1 MSTYR
6 LIHAQKASFPI
17 VMMCRLLKISRASYY
32 AWVDRP
38 ASARSVRSQALTE
51 RITVLHKASDGVY
64 GAPRLLVDLREE
76 GVVVS
81 GKVFAPLPSEG
92 HLCRDT
98 RVAAASVPEGTGMN
112 HHDDHPEPSDA
123 TRGGPWEW
131 SDEQLLL
138 TAEQAARAL
147 HVGRT
152 TLYALIKDGQLRA
165 VHIGRSCRLT
175 RAQLLRYVLRLDHP
189 ASRTGHPPAPTH
201 PARPRPTTNQVGLF
215 DLGPT
220 PPDAA

>member
-1 MSTYR
+1 VSTYR

-81 GKVFAPLPSEG
+81 GKTVAKAMRASGLRGVAP
-92 HLCRDT
+92 RRWRT
-98 RVAAASVPEGTGMN
+98 TTVPEPDPANIAIDRVKRHFDQG
-112 HHDDHPEPSDA
+112 
-123 TRGGPWEW
+123 
-131 SDEQLLL
+131 
-138 TAEQAARAL
+138 
-147 HVGRT
+147 
-152 TLYALIKDGQLRA
+152 
-165 VHIGRSCRLT
+165 
-175 RAQLLRYVLRLDHP
+175 RLDAVWVGDITYLRTWAGWLYLATVIDAHSRRVIGWALAEHMR
-189 ASRTGHPPAPTH
+189 ASLVTDALTMAVVQRGHPVTGVIFHSDYAEVDVM
-201 PARPRPTTNQVGLF
+201 PRNHRLACVRG
-215 DLGPT
+215 
-220 PPDAA
+220 AA